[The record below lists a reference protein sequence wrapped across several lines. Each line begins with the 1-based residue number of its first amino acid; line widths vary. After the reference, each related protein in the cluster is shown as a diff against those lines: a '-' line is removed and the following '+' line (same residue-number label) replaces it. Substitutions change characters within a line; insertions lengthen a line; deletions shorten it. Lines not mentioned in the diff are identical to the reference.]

1 MTIRE
6 IMTLWRVSDLDEWAA
21 GRPVVHEE
29 LGRQ

>member
-21 GRPVVHEE
+21 SRPVSHEE